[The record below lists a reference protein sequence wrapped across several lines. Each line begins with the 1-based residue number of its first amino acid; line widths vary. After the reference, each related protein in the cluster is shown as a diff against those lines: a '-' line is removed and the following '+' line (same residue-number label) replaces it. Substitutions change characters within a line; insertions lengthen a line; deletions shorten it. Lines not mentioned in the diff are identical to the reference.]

1 MADNISGLNHPRIGL
16 PNGGEVIALDTG
28 ALLDAESVA
37 MLQALHS
44 RSTGGF
50 WKHMDILEKRGAD
63 DFIKNFYVGYGHKSI
78 GDCGSTTLFIEG
90 VSMLAAKAIQD
101 NPLYSGQEAS
111 TRYIDFSEQPFIDPN
126 KTTEGANILE
136 AQRQF
141 YLDAREPTLKH
152 LRALHPI
159 GKNEKEGIYE
169 KAINARM
176 FDITRSLLPS
186 GASTNLAWHT
196 NLRQAA
202 DHLLFLR
209 HHPLGEVREI
219 AGGIE
224 EVLNRH
230 HPNSFGHKRYPATE
244 AYQDLIAANHYYHD
258 ANSPES
264 PLIDFSN
271 INDRELQLY
280 KDLIEKRPPKTELPK
295 FLASAGTMDVGFQL
309 DFGSYRDIQR
319 HRAISQ
325 RSPLLTTELGFND
338 WYVNSFPE
346 EVREKL
352 PEYLGNLKDKI
363 SGLGVS
369 RENEQYFIPMGFNTA
384 NKFTGNIPA
393 TVYMVELRDS
403 RFVHPTLQKVAH
415 NIGEQITSELG
426 IPLHVDSEPNRFDV
440 KRGEH
445 DIVLKK

>member
-1 MADNISGLNHPRIGL
+1 MVRNISDLKHTRADL
-16 PNGGEVIALDTG
+16 PNGGEVIVLDTG

-50 WKHMDILEKRGAD
+50 WKHMTILGQRGPE
-63 DFIKNFYVGYGHKSI
+63 NFMRDVYVGFGHKSI
-78 GDCGSTTLFIEG
+78 GDCGDTTIFIEG

-101 NPLYSGQEAS
+101 TPLYSGTEAS
-111 TRYIDFSEQPFIDPN
+111 TRYIDFSEQDFLDPN
-126 KTTEGANILE
+126 KTAEGPDILE
-136 AQRQF
+136 HQRQF
-141 YLDAREPTLKH
+141 YLDARQPTLDH
-152 LRALHPI
+152 LMVAYPI
-159 GKNEKEGIYE
+159 GRGEDEEFYE

-209 HHPLGEVREI
+209 HHPLGEVREM

-224 EVLNRH
+224 GVLKRH

-244 AYQDLIAANHYYHD
+244 EYQELIANNYYYF
-258 ANSPES
+258 NSRSPTS
-264 PLIDFSN
+264 PLVNFGNIDYE
-271 INDRELQLY
+271 ELRAHGE
-280 KDLIEKRPPKTELPK
+280 LIKNRPSKTELPK
-295 FLASAGTMDVGFQL
+295 FLASAGTMNASFQL
-309 DFGSYRDIQR
+309 DFGSFRDIQR

-325 RSPLLTTELGFND
+325 RMPLLTTELGFND
-338 WYVNSFPE
+338 WYTDSFPE
-346 EVREKL
+346 EVSERL
-352 PEYLGNLKDKI
+352 PEYLDNLIDRV
-363 SGLGVS
+363 SGLGLS
-369 RENEQYFIPMGFNTA
+369 KENEQYFIPMGFNTS
-384 NKFTGNIPA
+384 NRFTGNLPA

-403 RFVHPTLQKVAH
+403 RFVHPTLQRVAH
-415 NIGEQITSELG
+415 NIGGQIVKELG
-426 IPLHVDSEPNRFDV
+426 VPIHVDSEPSIFDV

>member
-1 MADNISGLNHPRIGL
+1 MNKFSELKHVRNAL
-16 PNGGEVIALDTG
+16 PGGGEVIGLDTG
-28 ALLDAESVA
+28 AFLDAESVA

-44 RSTGGF
+44 RSTGGLMGHLDVL
-50 WKHMDILEKRGAD
+50 KERGAD
-63 DFIKNFYVGYGHKSI
+63 NFMKNFYVGYGHKSI
-78 GDCGSTTLFIEG
+78 GDCGTTTLFVEG

-101 NPLYSGQEAS
+101 SALYSGQEAS
-111 TRYIDFSEQPFIDPN
+111 TRYIDFSRQPFIDI
-126 KTTEGANILE
+126 TETGEGSDLLE
-136 AQRQF
+136 LQRQF
-141 YLDAREPTLKH
+141 YLDAQGPTLEH
-152 LRALHPI
+152 LKFLHPI
-159 GKNEKEGIYE
+159 IDGEKSDIYE

-176 FDITRSLLPS
+176 FDVTRSLLPA

-202 DHLLFLR
+202 DHLMYLR

-224 EVLNRH
+224 EVLDRQY
-230 HPNSFGHKRYPATE
+230 PNSFGHKRYGESE
-244 AYQDLIAANHYYHD
+244 AYQDLIAANHYFHD
-258 ANSPES
+258 VNSPES
-264 PLIDFSN
+264 PLIDLSG
-271 INDRELQLY
+271 INEDELRAH
-280 KDLIEKRPPKTELPK
+280 DELIRTRPPKTELPSSLK
-295 FLASAGTMDVGFQL
+295 QAGSMDVSFQL

-338 WYVNSFPE
+338 WYVNSFPD
-346 EVREKL
+346 EVKERL
-352 PEYLGNLKDKI
+352 SGYLDNLKDRI
-363 SGLGVS
+363 SDLNLT

-384 NKFTGNIPA
+384 NKFNGNIPA

-415 NIGEQITSELG
+415 NIGEQIVDRLG
-426 IPLHVDSEPNRFDV
+426 IPLHVDSEPNRFDI
-440 KRGEH
+440 KRGEQ